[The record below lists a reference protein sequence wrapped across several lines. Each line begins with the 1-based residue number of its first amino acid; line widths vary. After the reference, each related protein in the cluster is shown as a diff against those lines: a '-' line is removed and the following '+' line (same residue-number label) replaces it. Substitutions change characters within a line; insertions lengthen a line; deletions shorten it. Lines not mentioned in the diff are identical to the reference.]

1 MQTLKVDTDD
11 LFGVAW
17 QGVHSGCL
25 AGGYLCILYGL
36 FGVSVTESGVC
47 FSPNPMPLFRKVSM
61 QMRCKGRRM
70 CLAMEKNRVLITLE
84 EGEPIHVIC
93 NGTEKTET
101 DLVDEVVFYA

>member
-1 MQTLKVDTDD
+1 
-11 LFGVAW
+11 
-17 QGVHSGCL
+17 
-25 AGGYLCILYGL
+25 
-36 FGVSVTESGVC
+36 
-47 FSPNPMPLFRKVSM
+47 
-61 QMRCKGRRM
+61 M